1 MKNTEPRV
9 LMYNGFAQKTSS
21 ARHCNFE
28 GDDCWSVRTHPKIE
42 GISAGSGYTT
52 GGQELIISGHGLNG
66 TNVNVLVDGV
76 DCEVKEALRGSIR
89 CVTGKKSSISSV
101 GYQPGQPGLKRVKNN
116 TDST

>member
-1 MKNTEPRV
+1 
-9 LMYNGFAQKTSS
+9 MYNGFAQKTTS
-21 ARHCNFE
+21 ARHCNFK